1 MMFKKCI
8 LVVLLLSIVV
18 GHMTVVPKAE
28 AKDAYPEQAVTV
40 IVPYSAGGASDVA
53 ARLIAEFWKKYT
65 GQEMAIV
72 NVVGAEGAVGAR
84 QVKGARPDGYTVLWY
99 HQAILGN
106 LYLGVADLNWTD
118 FVPACVVTKTS
129 RVTATRPD
137 MPWENL
143 KDAIEDAKAHP
154 DKYVYGT
161 GAGGIAY
168 LEYAAV
174 EAAAPKAFRIVP
186 NEGGDAQRIVALL
199 GKHVDLIPVG
209 LVSLV
214 SYIKTDEIKVLAVHD
229 NERDEFIPNVPCSAE
244 LGYPDLVFPMT
255 NTFFFPP
262 ETPESIVTTFNE
274 IMKKIIDDP
283 EFKQKLADMVY
294 AVPFF
299 KTGDELV
306 EFWQE
311 QEVIYKKLA
320 EYIVNKK

>member
-1 MMFKKCI
+1 MKK
-8 LVVLLLSIVV
+8 LVVLMVMFAVIFCFGAGQV
-18 GHMTVVPKAE
+18 A
-28 AKDAYPEQAVTV
+28 AKEAYPNQAVTV

-65 GQEMAIV
+65 NQEMVIV

-84 QVKGARPDGYTVLWY
+84 QVLGSRPDGYTVLWY

-106 LYLGVADLNWTD
+106 LYLGVADLKWTD
-118 FVPACVVTKTS
+118 FTPACVLTKTS

-137 MPWENL
+137 MPWDNL
-143 KDAIEDAKAHP
+143 KDAIEDAKANP

-174 EAAAPKAFRIVP
+174 EAAAPGSYRVVP
-186 NEGGDAQRIVALL
+186 NEGGDSQRIVALL
-199 GKHVDLIPVG
+199 GNHVDLIPVG

-214 SYIKTDEIKVLAVHD
+214 SYIKTGEIKVLAVHD
-229 NERDEFIPNVPCSAE
+229 TDRDQFIPDVPSSAE
-244 LGYPDLVFPMT
+244 LGYSDLVFPMT

-262 ETPESIVTTFNE
+262 KTSQSVVSEFNN
-274 IMKKIIDDP
+274 IMKQIIEDP

-294 AVPFF
+294 AVPFY
-299 KTGDELV
+299 KDGDDLV
-306 EFWQE
+306 EFWKGQE
-311 QEVIYKKLA
+311 TVYQKMAEFISTKK
-320 EYIVNKK
+320 

>member
-1 MMFKKCI
+1 MKKF
-8 LVVLLLSIVV
+8 VVLTVMLAIVFCCQV
-18 GHMTVVPKAE
+18 GTVS
-28 AKDAYPEQAVTV
+28 AKGTYPDQALTV

-65 GQEMAIV
+65 GQEMVIV

-84 QVKGARPDGYTVLWY
+84 QVMGARPDGYTVLWY

-106 LYLGVADLNWTD
+106 LYLGVADLKWTD
-118 FVPACVVTKTS
+118 FTPACVVTKTS

-137 MPWENL
+137 MPWKNL
-143 KDAIEDAKAHP
+143 KDAIEDAKTNP
-154 DKYVYGT
+154 GKYVYGT

-174 EAAAPKAFRIVP
+174 ESAAPGCYRVVP

-199 GKHVDLIPVG
+199 GNHVDLIPVG

-229 NERDEFIPNVPCSAE
+229 MERDEFIPDVPSSAE

-262 ETPESIVTTFNE
+262 KTSESVVAEFNT
-274 IMKKIIDDP
+274 IIQKILEDP
-283 EFKQKLADMVY
+283 EFTQKLADMVY
-294 AVPFF
+294 AVPFY
-299 KTGDELV
+299 KEGDELV
-306 EFWQE
+306 EFWKGQE
-311 QEVIYKKLA
+311 TIYQKMA
-320 EYIVNKK
+320 EYITTKK